1 MAGGEQ
7 FNDDV
12 DNELA
17 HLLGETENSSGD
29 RPDYGTGLARFLARM
44 DDVVDCLLRLSVT
57 IRDPAP
63 YDQFKS
69 RVDTSQYEPH
79 DINHVREKF
88 PKLDPRVIMRLGK
101 ASTQRRGYFKYRE
114 DHHRRLQEGLRPD
127 GDVHQGS
134 EGGGTTVAS
143 PIPQHLSDST
153 QLNYAMPDTASSE
166 TSATSY
172 ARSINLDASE
182 IHLPPLPK
190 EHADGPFLCPFCF
203 MIISADTR
211 HEWKYVL
218 LLLLIL
224 KHDGFTNSSLFCHR
238 KHVFRDLRPYV
249 CIWNDCVSTGQD
261 FQKRKD
267 WISHMTRE
275 HWRQWDCPFGCS
287 TPLDDSRALES
298 HLKGIHAE
306 KLDTRRA
313 TEILVR
319 ISRIDTG
326 KANGDCP
333 LCWNFEVKS
342 IRQYASHV
350 GHHLEQLALFAL
362 PNLDECEEEDREDRA
377 SQTNEDEK
385 RKADSLKHPNE
396 TSKSEVPDHDKV
408 EESPAYAKKHTSET
422 SSESGS
428 SVQGREDEGSSPEG
442 LMSETGDHSELGVQ
456 PSEQIIKPGVLGN
469 HPENDAEQARDS
481 KRTEDREGSLYPR
494 NAETHQPHER
504 DKGQPSNDD
513 LPISLDR
520 LSISAHRDTERQQP
534 RDSLE
539 RPSVKA
545 HAGSSSS
552 SRSKYVREKIWYC
565 AWCNFGPLDWT
576 YDRSCVECGRQ
587 RDQYCRIDYKIRLP

>member
-1 MAGGEQ
+1 MDKLPSLVQSNLQAFESLIPLLELEDAVRAATVQSHLARFKLWAGSLGAHRTSGTRSLIYRLRDASTIRSHVVSLLENLQGSLNEAISLIQSPRCMAGGEQ

-29 RPDYGTGLARFLARM
+29 RPDYGTGLARFLVRM
-44 DDVVDCLLRLSVT
+44 GDVVDCLLRLSVT

-211 HEWKYVL
+211 HEWKY
-218 LLLLIL
+218 
-224 KHDGFTNSSLFCHR
+224 
-238 KHVFRDLRPYV
+238 HVFRDLRPYV

-319 ISRIDTG
+319 ISRIDAG

-377 SQTNEDEK
+377 S
-385 RKADSLKHPNE
+385 
-396 TSKSEVPDHDKV
+396 
-408 EESPAYAKKHTSET
+408 
-422 SSESGS
+422 
-428 SVQGREDEGSSPEG
+428 
-442 LMSETGDHSELGVQ
+442 
-456 PSEQIIKPGVLGN
+456 
-469 HPENDAEQARDS
+469 
-481 KRTEDREGSLYPR
+481 
-494 NAETHQPHER
+494 
-504 DKGQPSNDD
+504 
-513 LPISLDR
+513 
-520 LSISAHRDTERQQP
+520 
-534 RDSLE
+534 
-539 RPSVKA
+539 
-545 HAGSSSS
+545 
-552 SRSKYVREKIWYC
+552 
-565 AWCNFGPLDWT
+565 
-576 YDRSCVECGRQ
+576 
-587 RDQYCRIDYKIRLP
+587 